1 MRSSG
6 LIVHPAVCSRT
17 TQQMTMSQ
25 SQYGAYDRKTYISQ
39 GEAAADGAETPASIQ
54 CTAKCRD

>member
-6 LIVHPAVCSRT
+6 LIVYPAVCSRT
-17 TQQMTMSQ
+17 TQQMLTSQ

-39 GEAAADGAETPASIQ
+39 EGEAAADEAGTPASIQ
-54 CTAKCRD
+54 